1 MRGYDAQL
9 AAEKQ
14 RTERVTKCILTEEEM
29 SALSDRLMQVTK
41 GMTITVR
48 YFKEDTVVSFED
60 LVEISGEGILEIDAY
75 LGISEE

>member
-1 MRGYDAQL
+1 
-9 AAEKQ
+9 
-14 RTERVTKCILTEEEM
+14 
-29 SALSDRLMQVTK
+29 MQVTK